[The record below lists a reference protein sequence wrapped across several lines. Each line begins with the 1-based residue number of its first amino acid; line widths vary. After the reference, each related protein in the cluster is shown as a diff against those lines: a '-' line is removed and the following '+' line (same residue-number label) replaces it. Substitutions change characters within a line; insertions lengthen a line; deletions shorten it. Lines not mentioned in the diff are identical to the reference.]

1 MVSLI
6 VVTAQMKPAALLV
19 RIRGESREYLRKTG
33 ESYCS
38 KIWTTFYTGAMDG
51 PSAVMDRTR
60 GTVLP
65 VHWHSTVT
73 TTFASRTGKG
83 KKYLRQNL
91 FPGAMVRMIV
101 ETVQMKLALF
111 VALFV
116 RIKKVPYGQTG
127 EP

>member
-1 MVSLI
+1 MATM
-6 VVTAQMKPAALLV
+6 TAA
-19 RIRGESREYLRKTG
+19 
-33 ESYCS
+33 
-38 KIWTTFYTGAMDG
+38 
-51 PSAVMDRTR
+51 MDRTR

-65 VHWHSTVT
+65 VLDFHWHSTVT
-73 TTFASRTGKG
+73 TTFASRTGRG

-101 ETVQMKLALF
+101 ETVQMKLA
-111 VALFV
+111 AWFV